1 MMSDA
6 GCFESLLKS
15 SAFPYAALHNQLPDL
30 HSLFVRKAAEAD
42 TDRPDYFLRKLSLF
56 YMTRE
61 PDIAETGEKREPE
74 KSGKAAAPTHPG
86 PPKSIVREYF
96 EQLVVTFIMALF
108 LMTFIAQAVQVP
120 TGSMQNTINIGDQ
133 LFVNKF
139 IFGRNTPVI
148 GSLLPA
154 REIRRGDII
163 VFKLP
168 HDPKTNYV
176 KRVIGL
182 PGEEILVKGT
192 TVLISG
198 KPLPEKIANVRLECE
213 NCSALPE
220 LGTPASPPDA
230 QWKVFFEEREGEE
243 SGEESRITHGMKY
256 GIREAFK
263 IPAGQYFVMGDSRD
277 NSLDSR
283 YWGTVPR
290 DNIIARALYVH
301 WSFNWNESRKVNW
314 GRLGTAVK

>member
-1 MMSDA
+1 
-6 GCFESLLKS
+6 
-15 SAFPYAALHNQLPDL
+15 
-30 HSLFVRKAAEAD
+30 
-42 TDRPDYFLRKLSLF
+42 
-56 YMTRE
+56 MTRQPE
-61 PDIAETGEKREPE
+61 IAESQPGRTN
-74 KSGKAAAPTHPG
+74 AAGSASAQAFSPG

-139 IFGRNTPVI
+139 IFGRNTPLI

-154 REIRRGDII
+154 REIKRGDII

-168 HDPKTNYV
+168 SEPKINYV

-182 PGEEILVKGT
+182 PGDEILVRGT
-192 TVLISG
+192 DVLING
-198 KPLPEKIANVRLECE
+198 QVLPEQHAFVRLTSLPDHNEY
-213 NCSALPE
+213 SALPVVRTE
-220 LGTPASPPDA
+220 PAPPDA
-230 QWKVFFEEREGEE
+230 RWKVFYDEQYKPDDD
-243 SGEESRITHGMKY
+243 HLAPGMKY
-256 GIREAFK
+256 AVNQPLR
-263 IPAGQYFVMGDSRD
+263 IPAGQYLAMGDSRD

-283 YWGTVPR
+283 FWGLVPR

-301 WSFNWNESRKVNW
+301 WSFNRRDPSKPDSTNLLINFFNKTNW
-314 GRLGTAVK
+314 GRTGTAVK